1 MTTTRSVALLVLVAT
16 VGLTI
21 APVASG
27 AVVGALTADTTTD
40 TEATDPE
47 ANTSVSMFMQSSA
60 AETEHA
66 VDDGMFEAKYDA
78 ADNDS
83 RTTLVRDRTATLENR
98 LEALEAEREQLR
110 DRKDELNQGEYQARM
125 TRLTVEIRSLD
136 RAAGQLEPRAAD
148 AGVSDRVATL
158 QSNAA
163 ELTGPEVAEI
173 ARGLAGPEGT
183 PGGGSADS
191 SGPPADTPG
200 TESTTNSGAEPGSPA
215 DTPETESAAD
225 TGAEP
230 GSAAATPE
238 TGSNARSEADS
249 ERPKNDPETPSSP
262 GTEADAESDRE
273 R

>member
-21 APVASG
+21 APIASG

-66 VDDGMFEAKYDA
+66 VDNGMFEAKYDI

-83 RTTLVRDRTATLENR
+83 RTALVRDRTATLENR
-98 LEALEAEREQLR
+98 VEALEAEREQLR
-110 DRKDELNQGEYQARM
+110 DPDDNLDQREYHARM
-125 TRLTVEIRSLD
+125 TRLTVEIQSLD
-136 RAAGQLEPRAAD
+136 RAAGQLEPRAAE
-148 AGVSDRVATL
+148 AGVSDRVAQL

-163 ELTGPEVAEI
+163 ELTGPEVAEF

-183 PGGGSADS
+183 PGGGPSDS
-191 SGPPADTPG
+191 SGPPADTLG
-200 TESTTNSGAEPGSPA
+200 NEATTDTGAEPGSPA
-215 DTPETESAAD
+215 DAPDNESTVD

-230 GSAAATPE
+230 GSPVDAPD
-238 TGSNARSEADS
+238 TGSGADS
-249 ERPKNDPETPSSP
+249 ESPKNEPETASSP
-262 GTEADAESDRE
+262 GTEADAESDG
-273 R
+273 